1 MKLKITT
8 NFDFGQ
14 LAKKLDKVID
24 VYTSSYGKESA
35 EASKKAIDSGLTPP
49 LEESTKNIRKK
60 RKQPVNPP
68 LKATGALYK
77 SIKQKGDSLEMLYY
91 GRLHNKGFTT
101 KSNSMIPNKKV
112 PARQF
117 IVTTVKNKKT
127 ILTQFMQSV
136 RKNLRKTK
144 G

>member
-1 MKLKITT
+1 
-8 NFDFGQ
+8 
-14 LAKKLDKVID
+14 
-24 VYTSSYGKESA
+24 
-35 EASKKAIDSGLTPP
+35 
-49 LEESTKNIRKK
+49 
-60 RKQPVNPP
+60 
-68 LKATGALYK
+68 
-77 SIKQKGDSLEMLYY
+77 MLYY